1 MGLPILRI
9 LRRQRPVLDDQ
20 YVLRVLLLR
29 RLAKLTLPV
38 RTASPSTTM
47 TLLGEMAWLTS
58 MFVGTPWLA
67 RKSAEEYFSV
77 RWLLSRI
84 TCTCSAE

>member
-1 MGLPILRI
+1 
-9 LRRQRPVLDDQ
+9 
-20 YVLRVLLLR
+20 
-29 RLAKLTLPV
+29 
-38 RTASPSTTM
+38 
-47 TLLGEMAWLTS
+47 